1 MDSVLSIIKS
11 STPDGLAPLSLVGS
25 TVFIH
30 LFGILTVTW
39 AILNL
44 FVLINKGKVQQDSV
58 TDGSL
63 MANIGAVL

>member
-11 STPDGLAPLSLVGS
+11 STQDGLAPLSLVGS